1 MQEIKKQLKKH
12 ILYIMETGATPQIL
26 PELIRQYEVLDEK
39 YPDSKHSI
47 ESVSFVSVPIR
58 GLFNLTLYLKQP
70 MLSSH
75 KSPLTAEII
84 NRPQTVL

>member
-1 MQEIKKQLKKH
+1 MH
-12 ILYIMETGATPQIL
+12 
-26 PELIRQYEVLDEK
+26 EVL
-39 YPDSKHSI
+39 SVFLKHV
-47 ESVSFVSVPIR
+47 SVPIRGLFNLTILLFVHERRKRNMVSVPIR

>member
-1 MQEIKKQLKKH
+1 MQ
-12 ILYIMETGATPQIL
+12 YFDYNG
-26 PELIRQYEVLDEK
+26 V
-39 YPDSKHSI
+39 
-47 ESVSFVSVPIR
+47 VSVPIR